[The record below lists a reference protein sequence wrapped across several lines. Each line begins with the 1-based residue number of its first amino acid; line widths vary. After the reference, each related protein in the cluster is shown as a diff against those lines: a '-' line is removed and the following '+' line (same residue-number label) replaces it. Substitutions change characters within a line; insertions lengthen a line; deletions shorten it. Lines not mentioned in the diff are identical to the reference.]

1 MGNSVKDELVTSD
14 GQRQTNGGRRR
25 QLVQAVDKLGAKPF
39 IILLL
44 VLLFL
49 IPINM
54 IQSLVRDRE
63 YYRDEAIRS
72 VLLPKGGEPV
82 LEGVLMAIPYTHTV
96 LHHYV
101 DSDNQERVRQETTT
115 RYLFSVPQ
123 TMDYFTRVEPEY
135 LTRGIFDVPVFACE
149 TKFSGIF
156 SPAAYQHLKI
166 SERDIRWDE
175 ALLLFGISNKKNL
188 TSLPVITVDGAV
200 LEQSFTEPVVSP
212 FRNALYYNL
221 PADFARNGFSY
232 QVDAR
237 IQGGESISIV
247 PLATDNNFSMESTWR
262 TPGFSGGWLPTERE
276 LGEEGFSAF
285 WSIPGLSTTYPK
297 VWVVTEDNQGIAMGK
312 DGTEAVQVGF
322 VTPVDN
328 YQKTSRSVKYAV
340 LFLIIPFLAIFIFE
354 IFTKVRIHPIQYC
367 LIGLADV
374 VFYLLLLSV
383 SEHLDFSLTYWI
395 SSAAVSFLSLFYA
408 ATIFH
413 KFKWGV
419 LFAAV
424 QFISYI
430 FLFGTLQAE
439 DYALLIGT
447 LGLFFVVVV
456 LMVLTRKVD
465 WYSMTSQ
472 RTGE

>member
-1 MGNSVKDELVTSD
+1 MDNSPKNDLSSAA
-14 GQRQTNGGRRR
+14 GGRFHAGRRR
-25 QLVQAVDKLGAKPF
+25 QLVQAMDRLGAKPF
-39 IILLL
+39 IILVL

-54 IQSLVRDRE
+54 IQSLVEDRE
-63 YYRDEAIRS
+63 HYRDMAIVS
-72 VLLPKGGEPV
+72 VLIPKGGEPV
-82 LEGVLMAIPYTHTV
+82 LEGVLMAVPYTHTF
-96 LHHYV
+96 LQEYI
-101 DSDNQERVRQETTT
+101 DSDNRKQVQQQTTT

-123 TMDYFTRVEPEY
+123 TMDFSTKVDPEY
-135 LTRGIFDVPVFACE
+135 LTRGIFDVPVFDCTAA
-149 TKFSGIF
+149 FSGNF
-156 SPAAYQHLKI
+156 SSAAYQHLKI
-166 SERDIRWDE
+166 DENAIHWDE
-175 ALLLFGISNKKNL
+175 AVLLFGISNKKSL
-188 TSLPVITVDGAV
+188 TSLPVVTVDGTT
-200 LEQSFTEPVVSP
+200 LEQSFTEPVASP
-212 FRNALYYNL
+212 FYNTLYYDL

-232 QVDAR
+232 QIDAG

-247 PLATDNNFSMESTWR
+247 PMATDNNFSMESTWS
-262 TPGFSGGWLPTERE
+262 TPGFSGGWLPTNRE
-276 LGEEGFSAF
+276 LGEEGFSAS

-297 VWVVTEDNQGIAMGK
+297 VWVVAEDYQYDSMSRP
-312 DGTEAVQVGF
+312 GTEYVTVSF

-340 LFLIIPFLAIFIFE
+340 LFLIIPFLTIFIFE
-354 IFTKVRIHPIQYC
+354 IFTRVRIHPIQYC

-383 SEHLDFSLTYWI
+383 SEHLEFRLTYWI
-395 SSAAVSFLSLFYA
+395 SSAAVSFLTLFYA
-408 ATIFH
+408 AAIFGRL
-413 KFKWGV
+413 KWGL

-456 LMVLTRKVD
+456 LMVLTRRID
-465 WYSMTSQ
+465 WYSVGSG
-472 RTGE
+472 REG

>member
-1 MGNSVKDELVTSD
+1 MDNSSKNELLP
-14 GQRQTNGGRRR
+14 GAGERGHGGKRR
-25 QLVQAVDKLGAKPF
+25 QLVQAMDRLGAKPF

-63 YYRDEAIRS
+63 HYRHEAVLS
-72 VLLPKGGEPV
+72 VLVPKGGEPR
-82 LEGVLMAIPYTHTV
+82 LEGILVAIPYDHVET
-96 LHHYV
+96 YSYK
-101 DSDNQERVRQETTT
+101 DANNQERIGQRVST

-123 TMDYFTRVEPEY
+123 TMDFSTRVEPEY
-135 LTRGIFDVPVFACE
+135 LTRGIFDVPVFSCQAD
-149 TKFSGIF
+149 FSGSF
-156 SPAAYQHLKI
+156 SAAAYQHLKLGEG
-166 SERDIRWDE
+166 SLRWDE
-175 ALLLFGISNKKNL
+175 AVLLFGIANKKTL
-188 TSLPVITVDGAV
+188 TALPIVAADGV
-200 LEQSFTEPVVSP
+200 SLEQSLTEPVASP
-212 FRNALYYNL
+212 FSETLYYNL
-221 PADFARNGFSY
+221 PGHLARDGFSY
-232 QVDAR
+232 QLTAQ
-237 IQGGESISIV
+237 IQGGESLSVV
-247 PLATDNNFSMESTWR
+247 PLATDNSLFMESSWS
-262 TPGFSGGWLPTERE
+262 TPGFGGGWLPAERN
-276 LGEEGFSAF
+276 LTGDGFTAR
-285 WSIPGLSTTYPK
+285 WSIPGLSTVYPK
-297 VWVVTEDNQGIAMGK
+297 TWTVAESEGHGEH
-312 DGTEAVQVGF
+312 GRRSEAVEVGF

-354 IFTKVRIHPIQYC
+354 VFTRVRIHPIQYC

-374 VFYLLLLSV
+374 IFYLLLLSI

-395 SSAAVSFLSLFYA
+395 SSAAVSFLTLFYA
-408 ATIFH
+408 AAIFH
-413 KFKWGV
+413 KLKWGL

-456 LMVLTRKVD
+456 LMVLTRRID
-465 WYSMTSQ
+465 WYSVGSG
-472 RTGE
+472 REG